1 MTDDNILTSDDEF
14 KGESSNSI
22 MTGENLN
29 EEDDLDFYDFLEAV
43 SDKIDNITNQSKK
56 QSNFIYLFKKKKL
69 DRFD

>member
-56 QSNFIYLFKKKKL
+56 Q
-69 DRFD
+69 

>member
-22 MTGENLN
+22 MTGENSSDENLN
-29 EEDDLDFYDFLEAV
+29 EEDELDFYDFLEAV

-56 QSNFIYLFKKKKL
+56 KQ
-69 DRFD
+69 